1 MQYVGYYFI
10 VLFVIF
16 VAMYIGS
23 FILRKKKNKLGG
35 SAGFKYI
42 EKKYD
47 LNMDKKRANTLARIL
62 VFNDSVLLS
71 VPIYICLFF
80 LDVSKVYRVF
90 ILCGLTAIFCIV
102 FVLLSYNM
110 IGKILKKKGW

>member
-71 VPIYICLFF
+71 VPIY
-80 LDVSKVYRVF
+80 DVSKVYRLF